1 MFFRTI
7 KRQGEYIHEL
17 EKHISL
23 LNKTH
28 KSEKKNMLDN
38 FVMTINEI
46 QDVDAIKEKTEEEK
60 KQLRDSII
68 DMKRTNYVTKL
79 IELSNNDQEIR

>member
-17 EKHISL
+17 EEHINL

-28 KSEKKNMLDN
+28 KNEKKNMLDD

-68 DMKRTNYVTKL
+68 NAKRTKYVTKL
-79 IELSNNDQEIR
+79 IELSNFIHHR